1 VVSVAGPNGD
11 PTHPTAI
18 AHPPPACRTLERANP
33 PRPTA
38 YDLRSEVRFTLM
50 MRFTSMMRFKSMMRI
65 E

>member
-1 VVSVAGPNGD
+1 M
-11 PTHPTAI
+11 TQTC
-18 AHPPPACRTLERANP
+18 PPRAREP

-50 MRFTSMMRFKSMMRI
+50 MRFKSMMRI